1 MYALVQKLWWSVS
14 WEHWIGKKKWNY
26 LPEQDKKHFMEIKLK
41 RDPTNRFWYE

>member
-26 LPEQDKKHFMEIKLK
+26 LSEQDKKHFMEIKLK
-41 RDPTNRFWYE
+41 RDQTNRFWYE